1 MRRTATLFLLL
12 CGLAA
17 LGFSKDVFL
26 SIGGTVG
33 NGGVGSFRTDLR
45 IFNPS
50 STKDIQIQAYFL
62 PTGGGDNSGAQ
73 PKTITVHPRQ
83 MAVYDDAITTLFSDT
98 RLAGI
103 RLSSASASQASTL
116 RPRRRTVCCCRSKRT
131 ARTDRPGRS
140 GRTSAS

>member
-1 MRRTATLFLLL
+1 MRRIATLFLLL
-12 CGLAA
+12 SGFAT

-33 NGGVGSFRTDLR
+33 NAAVGSFRTDLR

-73 PKTITVHPRQ
+73 PTTITVHPRQ
-83 MAVYDDAITTLFSDT
+83 MAVYDDAITALFSEP
-98 RLAGI
+98 RLGGI
-103 RLSSASASQASTL
+103 RLSSAPPLLGPHQNYHVAPPPPA
-116 RPRRRTVCCCRSKRT
+116 
-131 ARTDRPGRS
+131 AG
-140 GRTSAS
+140 G